1 MPGTPGPLDTP
12 APPSRRDPV
21 LQADSLGIPPGRRSR
36 VGAAGMMSGDG
47 AAGQPVPGARPLSGT
62 GGRRPLPRSRTR
74 SKRCPSSELSVSPG
88 AGCWQPCRVSRQGG
102 LEVSGPGKAPGRPC
116 GQRPSLQQLQPRPRA
131 QQSLGPRE
139 AERVRVG
146 SGRSLQGSL
155 RSGLGEDSP
164 ATGGHQCGL
173 RKDFLLAKQMQ

>member
-88 AGCWQPCRVSRQGG
+88 AGCWQPSRVSRQGG
-102 LEVSGPGKAPGRPC
+102 LEVSGPGKAPGRAGRVARGPASSRSSPVP
-116 GQRPSLQQLQPRPRA
+116 GPSKASAPGRQRESEWGVDGLSRGVSGVA
-131 QQSLGPRE
+131 W
-139 AERVRVG
+139 ERTALPPG
-146 SGRSLQGSL
+146 
-155 RSGLGEDSP
+155 
-164 ATGGHQCGL
+164 ATSV
-173 RKDFLLAKQMQ
+173 D